1 MDMTADAKVLRELA
15 KRCMDA
21 AANQD
26 AEKVKSQWRR
36 LHDCDMERPMIYIW
50 TILFTEELEE
60 ITRLQ
65 CTHPLFREK
74 EKELRTELY
83 HQYLGDDSLVQPYLS
98 LKATHVGRENGP
110 WGPGM
115 WAATRTPDQKDGA
128 AHVYADPP
136 LKSLD
141 ELDKIRTV
149 KHCIDE
155 EKTAADRVMLEEA
168 VGDIMP
174 VHVARTPV
182 YYQELVASSLMTLR
196 GMTPLMMDM
205 LERPEKVHRILKIM
219 QKAAIAAH
227 EKAERLGD
235 ISRADQF
242 IQSCT
247 YSHYTVDPEPNVP
260 ARCNEL
266 WCYMHTQDFTGVSP
280 EMHKEFA
287 LDYQRP
293 IMEMFGASGYGCCE
307 DLTHKIDILREVK
320 NLKQIA
326 VTPAANLER
335 CAEQIGTDY
344 IVSWR
349 PNPSDHVCVT
359 FDPDRIRRQVTE
371 AREVLAKYGCH
382 YEINLK
388 DVLTVQG
395 DRERVREWVRIVRD
409 VIE

>member
-1 MDMTADAKVLRELA
+1 LETSADAKVLRELA

-26 AEKVKSQWRR
+26 AETVKGRWRS

-50 TILFTEELEE
+50 TILFTEELDE
-60 ITRLQ
+60 ITDLQ

-83 HQYLGDDSLVQPYLS
+83 HRYLGDDSLVQPYLS

-115 WAATRTPDQKDGA
+115 WAATRTPDEKDGA
-128 AHVYADPP
+128 ADVYADPP

-141 ELDKIRTV
+141 DIDRIRTV
-149 KHCIDE
+149 EHCIDE
-155 EKTAADRVMLEEA
+155 EKTAADRAMLEEA

-174 VHVARTPV
+174 VHVVRTPV
-182 YYQELVASSLMTLR
+182 YYQELLASSLMSLR

-205 LERPEKVHRILKIM
+205 LERPGKVHRILAIM

-242 IQSCT
+242 IQSCP
-247 YSHYTVDPEPNVP
+247 YSRYTVDPGPNIP

-266 WCYMHTQDFTGVSP
+266 WCYMHTQDFAGVSP
-280 EMHKEFA
+280 EMHKEFS

-293 IMEMFGASGYGCCE
+293 IMEMFAASGYGCCE
-307 DLTHKIDILREVK
+307 DLTNKIDILREVK

-326 VTPAANLER
+326 VTPAADLER
-335 CAEQIGTDY
+335 CAEQIGADY
-344 IVSWR
+344 VISWR
-349 PNPSDHVCVT
+349 PNPTDHVCT
-359 FDPDRIRRQVTE
+359 SFDRERIRRQVAD
-371 AREVLAKYGCH
+371 ARETLAKYGCH

-409 VIE
+409 AIE